1 MNDVFFLARFYRKLL
16 AGHLYIFFFD
26 FFFFSFRF
34 VSVAIERFFCTSFY
48 FLLGLPITGLSVW
61 LSDQGRFGKMTSVI
75 QYDYGAWW
83 K

>member
-1 MNDVFFLARFYRKLL
+1 M
-16 AGHLYIFFFD
+16 AGHLYN
-26 FFFFSFRF
+26 FFFFVFLFRF
-34 VSVAIERFFCTSFY
+34 VSVAIERFFCISFY

-61 LSDQGRFGKMTSVI
+61 LSDQERFGKMTSVI